1 MIWILQVFGN
11 APSTLEVDGGADGMD
26 FESSNPVALPVDEP
40 SSVAGVKWKLEGV
53 EGEDADEVTAVDEES
68 SENDEDPSHAFHL
81 SPVFAPVTIKF
92 YRSSEL
98 QQCVWP
104 ISRIYSA
111 T

>member
-1 MIWILQVFGN
+1 MRHHRSKLTVGPMAWILSPVILSLCLLMSRHLWN
-11 APSTLEVDGGADGMD
+11 LED
-26 FESSNPVALPVDEP
+26 
-40 SSVAGVKWKLEGV
+40 V
-53 EGEDADEVTAVDEES
+53 EGEDADEVTVVDEES
-68 SENDEDPSHAFHL
+68 SEDNEDPSYAFNL

-98 QQCVWP
+98 QQCVRP

>member
-11 APSTLEVDGGADGMD
+11 APSTFEVDGGADGMD

-40 SSVAGVKWKLEGV
+40 SS
-53 EGEDADEVTAVDEES
+53 ED
-68 SENDEDPSHAFHL
+68 NEDPSYAFNL

-98 QQCVWP
+98 QQCVRP